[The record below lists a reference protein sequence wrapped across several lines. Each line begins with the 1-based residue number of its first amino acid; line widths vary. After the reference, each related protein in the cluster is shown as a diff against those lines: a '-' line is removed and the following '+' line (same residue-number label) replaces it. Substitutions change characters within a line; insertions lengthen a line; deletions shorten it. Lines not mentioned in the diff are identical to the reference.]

1 MEDLLKYERL
11 TAQILARRD
20 KEIDFTA
27 SNKEEIIFQHT
38 QITNHRL
45 IE

>member
-11 TAQILARRD
+11 TAQILARSD

-27 SNKEEIIFQHT
+27 SNKEIIFQHT
-38 QITNHRL
+38 QITNQRL